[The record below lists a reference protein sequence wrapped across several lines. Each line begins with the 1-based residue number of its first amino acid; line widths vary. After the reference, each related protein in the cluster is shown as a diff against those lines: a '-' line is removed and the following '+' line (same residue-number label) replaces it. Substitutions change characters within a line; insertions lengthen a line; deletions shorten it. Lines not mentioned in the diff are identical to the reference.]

1 MLWIYRLL
9 FIPIFLLLVP
19 QQMIKRWRRG
29 GYCRHF
35 FHRFGYYPPRPTN
48 TARKR
53 VWIQAVSVGEVIAIG
68 PLLDELSRKATIEIV
83 LTVTTSTGYQ
93 TANQRYAD
101 VEPASP
107 FRLWPWPVGW
117 QRLQPDAIILTE
129 RNYGRST

>member
-9 FIPIFLLLVP
+9 FVPIFLLLLP
-19 QQMIKRWRRG
+19 QQVIKMWRRG

-35 FHRFGYYPPRPTN
+35 AHRFGYYPLRPTN
-48 TARKR
+48 TANKKR

-68 PLLDELSRKATIEIV
+68 PLLDELSQKGTIEIV

-101 VEPASP
+101 KVSMLGYFP
-107 FRLWPWPVGW
+107 FDFWP
-117 QRLQPDAIILTE
+117 
-129 RNYGRST
+129 